1 MQEGYFPRSHDP
13 FVAKLSLEHNL
24 PVCSLGYVYCVGIPL
39 VLEMTFGVGS
49 YRCFKNVSSFSE
61 RNKNLTIALQY
72 LMFNLHHLVEHF
84 FLSVDFFFFGTKV
97 KNGGRLSWCCLWKK
111 HFLYCST

>member
-24 PVCSLGYVYCVGIPL
+24 PVCSLGYVYFAGIPI

-49 YRCFKNVSSFSE
+49 S
-61 RNKNLTIALQY
+61 
-72 LMFNLHHLVEHF
+72 
-84 FLSVDFFFFGTKV
+84 
-97 KNGGRLSWCCLWKK
+97 
-111 HFLYCST
+111 